1 MKTLD
6 QALRIIEG
14 SKQFDFVEGQNGCTV
29 LEIINY
35 FTGERLRLDL
45 AYIDDEI
52 LDSLQ
57 VEETEEVE
65 EEFEP

>member
-35 FTGERLRLDL
+35 FTGERLAWIWPTSMTKSSIHYKLRKRKK
-45 AYIDDEI
+45 
-52 LDSLQ
+52 
-57 VEETEEVE
+57 
-65 EEFEP
+65 